1 MHGSFLFNPNSYS
14 IYSVTFNEV
23 HLVYTEHN
31 STYIYKCA
39 NKIKE
44 ETYMKRN
51 KKVLFS
57 VVLVLIVVLSFSC
70 SNDNSL
76 GPEKIIDEFLN
87 EKSELYDKKDEI
99 IIKSG
104 EEYLNEVNE
113 ILKEVKVLLTEK
125 EYERLLANRYLMD
138 TNLVNEIYDKAE
150 IKNIEYEKVSE
161 DTAEAVYLI
170 KYTENLYFKDE
181 LKEEINHSNK
191 FYLEKIDDKWLISHI
206 D

>member
-1 MHGSFLFNPNSYS
+1 
-14 IYSVTFNEV
+14 
-23 HLVYTEHN
+23 
-31 STYIYKCA
+31 
-39 NKIKE
+39 
-44 ETYMKRN
+44 MKRN